1 MEWLK
6 AFFSL
11 TGRILLVL
19 IFLNSGIGKIGN
31 FEGTAQYMAKF
42 GMSNT
47 SFFLFGAIVFE
58 LVGSV
63 TVILGYFTR
72 LGALLILIFLIP
84 TTLIFHSTSAS
95 FMPGILGGMIAWNS
109 DEKFLPGYFL
119 LVILGLVLNH
129 MALNMTDDYYD
140 FRHLVDVFATDG
152 KNPYTGGSGLLS
164 SGLIQPRR
172 MSDVFIIFYIIAIG
186 IGGFLGNP
194 SLGNHALFHDND

>member
-6 AFFSL
+6 AFGSL
-11 TGRILLVL
+11 IGRILLVI

-42 GMSNT
+42 GMPNT

-84 TTLIFHSTSAS
+84 TTLIFHANFADQIQMIMFVKNVSMFGGCLLLLSAG
-95 FMPGILGGMIAWNS
+95 PGRLS
-109 DEKFLPGYFL
+109 LDYFL
-119 LVILGLVLNH
+119 
-129 MALNMTDDYYD
+129 
-140 FRHLVDVFATDG
+140 RG
-152 KNPYTGGSGLLS
+152 KKT
-164 SGLIQPRR
+164 
-172 MSDVFIIFYIIAIG
+172 
-186 IGGFLGNP
+186 
-194 SLGNHALFHDND
+194 